1 MEFGYFAQV
10 FVPDEESAEIEGYEQ
25 RRLLDY
31 LELSIRAEE
40 FGFKYV
46 WASEYHFLR
55 EYSHM
60 SAPEVFLASV
70 ASRTER
76 IHLGSAIFNITEPVN
91 HPVRTA
97 ERADM
102 LDILSDGRFELGT
115 GRGSSTTGATR
126 SPAFA

>member
-10 FVPDEESAEIEGYEQ
+10 FVPDKVAETTPGYEQ
-25 RRLLDY
+25 RRLLDN

-46 WASEYHFLR
+46 WASEHHFLR

-76 IHLGSAIFNITEPVN
+76 IHLGSAIFNITAPVN

-97 ERADM
+97 ERAAMIDN
-102 LDILSDGRFELGT
+102 LSNGRFELGT
-115 GRGSSTTGATR
+115 GRGSSTTEM
-126 SPAFA
+126 F

>member
-10 FVPDEESAEIEGYEQ
+10 FVPDKVAETTPGYEQ
-25 RRLLDY
+25 RRLLDN

-46 WASEYHFLR
+46 WASEHHFLR

-76 IHLGSAIFNITEPVN
+76 IHLGSAIFNITAQSLVFSYSQRESLRAGQASFDE
-91 HPVRTA
+91 RTDHGF
-97 ERADM
+97 RWRGGM
-102 LDILSDGRFELGT
+102 DIHRHV
-115 GRGSSTTGATR
+115 
-126 SPAFA
+126 